1 MSKQIL
7 NELRHLIHADIITEE
22 TAQKIKD
29 YYKAQPTQSSNRLF
43 IVFAILGSLL
53 VGLGIVLILAHNW
66 DVLPKSIKLA
76 VGSFPL
82 LAAQVL
88 AGYVL
93 IKKPE
98 GAAWREGSGTF
109 LVFAIAICISIVSQ
123 VYNIEGDLGGF
134 LLTWMCLALPITY
147 VLRSSFASLLVIL
160 GITWY
165 ACEVGYFNYPNTNAP
180 AYWILL
186 VLILPFYYFEF
197 IRKNLR
203 NNFFHFH
210 SWFLVLSVTICLGVF
225 AHDSGEYMMIAYM
238 SLFSGFVMMGQFR
251 VFASHRILGNAFL
264 VSGSLGVIILL
275 LTLSFRWYWEELPGG
290 VEGLF
295 AQPEVIVSILLTIAS
310 MGLLT
315 RLIQVKNWKDLNSK
329 SYAFLFLIVLF
340 FIGSPSPLAAQ
351 VLVNLIILLVAVH
364 TIQDGA
370 QQNHLGILNYG
381 LVIISV
387 LIGCR
392 FFDTNF
398 SFVIRGLLFIGIG
411 AGFFITNYYMLQ
423 KRKKET

>member
-7 NELRHLIHADIITEE
+7 NELRHLIHAEVITEE

-29 YYKAQPTQSSNRLF
+29 YYKAQPTQPSNRLF
-43 IVFAILGSLL
+43 IVFAILGALL

-123 VYNIEGDLGGF
+123 VYNIEGDLDGF
-134 LLTWMCLALPITY
+134 LLTWMCLALPISY

-225 AHDSGEYMMIAYM
+225 AHDSGAYMMIAYM
-238 SLFSGFVMMGQFR
+238 SLL
-251 VFASHRILGNAFL
+251 A
-264 VSGSLGVIILL
+264 VS
-275 LTLSFRWYWEELPGG
+275 Y
-290 VEGLF
+290 
-295 AQPEVIVSILLTIAS
+295 
-310 MGLLT
+310 
-315 RLIQVKNWKDLNSK
+315 
-329 SYAFLFLIVLF
+329 
-340 FIGSPSPLAAQ
+340 
-351 VLVNLIILLVAVH
+351 
-364 TIQDGA
+364 
-370 QQNHLGILNYG
+370 
-381 LVIISV
+381 
-387 LIGCR
+387 
-392 FFDTNF
+392 
-398 SFVIRGLLFIGIG
+398 
-411 AGFFITNYYMLQ
+411 
-423 KRKKET
+423 